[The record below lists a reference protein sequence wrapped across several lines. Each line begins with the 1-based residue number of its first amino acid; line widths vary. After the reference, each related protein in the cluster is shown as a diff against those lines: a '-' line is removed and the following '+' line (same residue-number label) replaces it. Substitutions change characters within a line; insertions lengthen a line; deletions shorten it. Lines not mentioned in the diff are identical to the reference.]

1 MNFHLSGGVLT
12 PYITGDDKTYRTFL
26 SPVFCLIWFDLIL
39 LYLWVFMNSSEKETS
54 PNPLV
59 LVCLCVRSCLIRAPP
74 SFAAEVPVW
83 EPSALLLN
91 KKEEHLFSKI
101 FYKSLCF
108 VVLELLVQVVLKFV
122 SSFSLVLRWHCC
134 VPLLNFV
141 WSLDE
146 NLVCLCSSWMF

>member
-1 MNFHLSGGVLT
+1 MN
-12 PYITGDDKTYRTFL
+12 R
-26 SPVFCLIWFDLIL
+26 
-39 LYLWVFMNSSEKETS
+39 SEKETS

-59 LVCLCVRSCLIRAPP
+59 LVCLCVRSCLIIAPP

-122 SSFSLVLRWHCC
+122 SSFSFALR
-134 VPLLNFV
+134 
-141 WSLDE
+141 
-146 NLVCLCSSWMF
+146 